1 MDALSGYAGAVRR
14 KLANAAVLA
23 SCVFL
28 WAAPTSA
35 GKAPRVHVRGG
46 SHLDA
51 RAARASGELVLSG
64 TLQDDAQQPLA
75 GESVVVR
82 NVGDARD
89 CAERDHATVK
99 MQGGEAIALTDEAGR
114 FCIRARPARPQFVAK
129 LEWRGS
135 ALLEGTSLDVPVD
148 LSRASLALSFDP
160 PPKILRLDEA
170 ELSVTAVALV
180 DDNGLTLAR
189 SNLSLAL
196 ADERGTELASAVT
209 NASGRAAFFVK
220 TPLLAGPG
228 RGQLRVS
235 FAGDVDTAA
244 ASQQAEVE
252 RQARVILALAE
263 KPASRP
269 PEDGIPLG
277 LTARWRGGEVAGGS
291 VEARIGDT
299 LVGAARVDK
308 GVAKLV
314 VTFASGSAGA
324 GEVPIRV
331 RYVPS
336 APWWIPSD
344 DLEVRVPIAEPSPL
358 RQVPLVVAGLAV
370 IAWLVLGRTSRAK
383 TKAKPASR
391 EGAQPVGQAGV
402 EVVVKSRDPRMG
414 WRGRVVDA
422 HDRTPIVNAR
432 IVLRRPAFDREQ
444 VLARTTSDAD
454 GKFKLVHEE
463 VRSDDELVVDGPLHT
478 SLRQSPPPSGEIVVA
493 LVLRKRKL
501 LERLV
506 AWARLRGTPFD
517 VKPEATP
524 GHVRRA
530 AGEDFPTARWA
541 DAVEKAAYGGA
552 ALDEAAEAEI
562 ERLEPAGAH
571 KSPDVD
577 AKGGKSI

>member
-1 MDALSGYAGAVRR
+1 
-14 KLANAAVLA
+14 
-23 SCVFL
+23 
-28 WAAPTSA
+28 
-35 GKAPRVHVRGG
+35 VRGG

-51 RAARASGELVLSG
+51 RAARSSGELVLSG
-64 TLQDDAQQPLA
+64 VLQDDAQQALA

-82 NVGDARD
+82 NVGEARD
-89 CAERDHATVK
+89 CAERDRATVK
-99 MQGGEAIALTDEAGR
+99 MQGGEAVALTDEAGR
-114 FCIRARPARPQFVAK
+114 FCLRARPPAQQLVAK

-160 PPKILRLDEA
+160 PPKVLRLDDA
-170 ELSVTAVALV
+170 EVSITAVALV

-189 SNLSLAL
+189 SNLTLAL
-196 ADERGTELASAVT
+196 ADERGTQLASAVT

-235 FAGDVDTAA
+235 FGGDVDTAA
-244 ASQQAEVE
+244 ATQQAEVE
-252 RQARVILALAE
+252 RRAKVILALAE
-263 KPASRP
+263 KPTSRP
-269 PEDGIPLG
+269 PEDGIPLS
-277 LTARWRGGEVAGGS
+277 LTARWRGGEVTGGS

-331 RYVPS
+331 KYVPS

-344 DLEVRVPIAEPSPL
+344 ELEVRVPVAEPSPL

-370 IAWLVLGRTSRAK
+370 VAWLVLGRTSRAK
-383 TKAKPASR
+383 TKAKATSGER
-391 EGAQPVGQAGV
+391 GQPVGQAGV
-402 EVVVKSRDPRMG
+402 EVVAKSRDPRMG

-422 HDRTPIVNAR
+422 HDRTPVGGAR
-432 IVLRRPAFDREQ
+432 VVLRRPAFDREQ
-444 VLARTTSDAD
+444 ALASTSTD
-454 GKFKLVHEE
+454 GDGRFELVYDE
-463 VRSDDELVVDGPLHT
+463 VRADDELVVDGPLHA

-506 AWARLRGTPFD
+506 AWARLRGAPFD

-530 AGEDFPTARWA
+530 AGEDFSTARWA

-552 ALDEAAEAEI
+552 AVDAAAEAEI